1 MAKLA
6 QTKGDTLFDIINL
19 IVLSAVTC
27 IVLYP
32 LLFVVGASFSSP
44 AAVLEGRVW
53 LLPQGWN
60 VQSYIRVFQD
70 RGIMEGYLNTFMYT
84 AVGTTLNI
92 VLTICA
98 AYPLSRKDFAG
109 GYTLTLLFAFTMF
122 FSGGIIPTYLLVKD
136 LGLINSFWAVILPNA
151 VSMWNI
157 VIMRTFFQNI
167 PTELQE
173 SAQIDGCSNTRTLF
187 SIILPLSLPVIA
199 VMVLF
204 YGVSHWN
211 AFFNALMYVSDVHK
225 YPLQLIIRQILLQNQ
240 MGDMVSA
247 SETSTDQIL
256 LVEGIKY
263 AVIVVSSLP
272 VLLLYPFLQRYF
284 VKGVMIG
291 AIKG

>member
-1 MAKLA
+1 MNKLA
-6 QTKGDTLFDIINL
+6 QTKGDTLFDILNL
-19 IVLSAVTC
+19 LLLGAVTC

-32 LLFVVGASFSSP
+32 LLFVIGASFSSP

-53 LLPQGWN
+53 LLPQGVN

-70 RGIMEGYLNTFMYT
+70 RSIMEGYMNTLIYT
-84 AVGTTLNI
+84 AVGTTVNI
-92 VLTICA
+92 ILTICA

-109 GYTLTLLFAFTMF
+109 GYALTLLFAFTMF
-122 FSGGIIPTYLLVKD
+122 FSGGLVPTYLMVKD
-136 LGLINSFWAVILPNA
+136 LGLINSMWAVILPSA

-157 VIMRTFFQNI
+157 VIMRTFFRNI
-167 PTELQE
+167 PVELQE
-173 SAQIDGCSNTRTLF
+173 SAQMDGCSNIRTLV
-187 SIILPLSLPVIA
+187 SIVLPLSLPVIA

-211 AFFNALMYVSDVHK
+211 SFFNALIYLSDIHK

-247 SETSTDQIL
+247 AETSTDQIL